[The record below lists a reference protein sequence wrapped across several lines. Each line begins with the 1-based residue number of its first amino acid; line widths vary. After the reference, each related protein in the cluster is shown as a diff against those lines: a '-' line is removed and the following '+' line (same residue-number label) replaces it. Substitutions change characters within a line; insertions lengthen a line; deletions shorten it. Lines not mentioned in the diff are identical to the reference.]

1 MIVYVY
7 NKDQKAVKKSF
18 NWLAD
23 LVMGGSDQTSNKE
36 ELKRLVRGGEFR
48 SVFEEEEFVE
58 DELAKSAKLDSENL
72 E

>member
-48 SVFEEEEFVE
+48 SVFEEEEFVK